1 MKRLFLLSLFASRL
15 CAQTD
20 YMVNIT
26 EPESGVV
33 GVSYTGWAGKLTIN
47 VDGANPDDISADP
60 TSYTVRDA
68 IYGVKG
74 ASLFTSNRDSENG
87 GVLQNGISAMTF
99 NMNSG
104 VIKSFIGAADTSK
117 IYGDS
122 EINVRGGLIY
132 TVPGEWEISAPAIAL
147 TDRVSSSVEIYGD
160 SKINMGSTG
169 GGLQPRIYGTVFAM
183 GAGVLYGNTEVVIAG
198 GTYGAYRISSGIFA
212 GAAWGGT
219 IKGNSGIRISGGDFS
234 ESYVYGGSFGEDTSQ
249 ASVIEGSSSVV
260 IDGGT
265 LSTVY
270 SGNYNL
276 SNLEIKGDASM
287 SITAGDVAN
296 AYGGGGTV
304 SGDVRT
310 EIVGGNVGNAYGN
323 YGTVGGNSQLSISGG
338 TVGNAYAA
346 SYGAID
352 GKSVLR
358 MDGGTVTGNLVG
370 TFQGTARGDVEIIV
384 EKGNIGGD
392 IIGVRGNAQKN
403 VNIIFLGNSEEIS
416 FSGTVRTYYE
426 NDAFWTGKFS
436 GRASLQFGNSEM
448 AFIGDFGGSAD
459 GYGNLDIRI
468 GDGSAV
474 RFTRALEGV
483 SDLIVGE
490 NAEAVFAG
498 ESSVEFE
505 NITMAS
511 NARVTLDA
519 TALSLA
525 EDGIFTI
532 VLASDFDITRPGNIE
547 MSALFDLENA
557 GKAFFQNL
565 TPEEIRILASDGE
578 EFEGSWEV
586 AASGDGMFSIMINVP
601 EPSGL
606 ALIIS
611 FAALVPVLG
620 ARFRGRNSG

>member
-1 MKRLFLLSLFASRL
+1 
-15 CAQTD
+15 
-20 YMVNIT
+20 
-26 EPESGVV
+26 
-33 GVSYTGWAGKLTIN
+33 
-47 VDGANPDDISADP
+47 
-60 TSYTVRDA
+60 
-68 IYGVKG
+68 
-74 ASLFTSNRDSENG
+74 
-87 GVLQNGISAMTF
+87 
-99 NMNSG
+99 
-104 VIKSFIGAADTSK
+104 
-117 IYGDS
+117 
-122 EINVRGGLIY
+122 
-132 TVPGEWEISAPAIAL
+132 
-147 TDRVSSSVEIYGD
+147 
-160 SKINMGSTG
+160 
-169 GGLQPRIYGTVFAM
+169 
-183 GAGVLYGNTEVVIAG
+183 
-198 GTYGAYRISSGIFA
+198 
-212 GAAWGGT
+212 
-219 IKGNSGIRISGGDFS
+219 
-234 ESYVYGGSFGEDTSQ
+234 
-249 ASVIEGSSSVV
+249 
-260 IDGGT
+260 
-265 LSTVY
+265 
-270 SGNYNL
+270 
-276 SNLEIKGDASM
+276 M

-323 YGTVGGNSQLSISGG
+323 YGAVGGNSQLSISGG

-358 MDGGTVTGNLVG
+358 MNGGTVTGNLVG

-403 VNIIFLGNSEEIS
+403 VNILFLGNSEEIS

-436 GRASLQFGNSEM
+436 GRASLQFGNSEK

-532 VLASDFDITRPGNIE
+532 VLASDFDMTRSGNIE

-565 TPEEIRILASDGE
+565 TPEEIRILASDGG
-578 EFEGSWEV
+578 EFEGPWEV
-586 AASGDGMFSIMINVP
+586 AASGDGMFYIMINVP
-601 EPSGL
+601 EPAGL
-606 ALIIS
+606 AIIIS

>member
-1 MKRLFLLSLFASRL
+1 MPAELTGRIAFP
-15 CAQTD
+15 
-20 YMVNIT
+20 
-26 EPESGVV
+26 PE
-33 GVSYTGWAGKLTIN
+33 YL
-47 VDGANPDDISADP
+47 
-60 TSYTVRDA
+60 R
-68 IYGVKG
+68 
-74 ASLFTSNRDSENG
+74 
-87 GVLQNGISAMTF
+87 
-99 NMNSG
+99 
-104 VIKSFIGAADTSK
+104 
-117 IYGDS
+117 
-122 EINVRGGLIY
+122 
-132 TVPGEWEISAPAIAL
+132 
-147 TDRVSSSVEIYGD
+147 
-160 SKINMGSTG
+160 
-169 GGLQPRIYGTVFAM
+169 
-183 GAGVLYGNTEVVIAG
+183 
-198 GTYGAYRISSGIFA
+198 

-219 IKGNSGIRISGGDFS
+219 IKGNSSIRISGGDFS

-323 YGTVGGNSQLSISGG
+323 YGTVGGNSQLSINGG

-436 GRASLQFGNSEM
+436 GRASLQFGNS
-448 AFIGDFGGSAD
+448 
-459 GYGNLDIRI
+459 
-468 GDGSAV
+468 
-474 RFTRALEGV
+474 
-483 SDLIVGE
+483 
-490 NAEAVFAG
+490 
-498 ESSVEFE
+498 
-505 NITMAS
+505 
-511 NARVTLDA
+511 
-519 TALSLA
+519 
-525 EDGIFTI
+525 
-532 VLASDFDITRPGNIE
+532 
-547 MSALFDLENA
+547 
-557 GKAFFQNL
+557 
-565 TPEEIRILASDGE
+565 
-578 EFEGSWEV
+578 
-586 AASGDGMFSIMINVP
+586 
-601 EPSGL
+601 
-606 ALIIS
+606 
-611 FAALVPVLG
+611 
-620 ARFRGRNSG
+620 